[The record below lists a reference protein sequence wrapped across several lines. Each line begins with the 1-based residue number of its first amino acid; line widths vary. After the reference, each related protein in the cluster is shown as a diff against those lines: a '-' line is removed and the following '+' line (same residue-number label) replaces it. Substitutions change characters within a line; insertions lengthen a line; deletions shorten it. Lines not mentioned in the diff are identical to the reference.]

1 MAVVRR
7 IGVLS
12 LAKITGALYAIL
24 GLIIGACISLFA
36 VLGSA
41 FASKEAG
48 LGGMGMMFGVG
59 AIVIL
64 PIFYGLIGFISSLI
78 GAAIYNGL
86 AGWLGGVELELQ

>member
-12 LAKITGALYAIL
+12 LAKITGVLYALL
-24 GLIIGACISLFA
+24 GLIIGACFSLISMI
-36 VLGSA
+36 GTA
-41 FASKEAG
+41 FAPKEAG
-48 LGGMGMMFGVG
+48 MGGMGIMFGVG
-59 AIVIL
+59 AIIVL